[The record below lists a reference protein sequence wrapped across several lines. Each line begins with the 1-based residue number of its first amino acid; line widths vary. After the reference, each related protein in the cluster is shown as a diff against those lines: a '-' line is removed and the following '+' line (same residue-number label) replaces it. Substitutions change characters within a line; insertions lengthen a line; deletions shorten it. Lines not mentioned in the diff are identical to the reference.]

1 MCECLIC
8 NNIGEVLG
16 FFGSIIASVVALW
29 IASKQMQKDKFS
41 KKYGIFK
48 ELKKIF
54 ANIDELF
61 EYQGGVYRL
70 VLEKKE
76 KLEELLSEL
85 NDFKF
90 DVDIYFSKKFCELD
104 EYIREI
110 RPYAGDYGKNTLKD
124 YTKQKL
130 KADEL
135 RDKFLMSLDDEL
147 HNAYSALDI

>member
-1 MCECLIC
+1 MCDCFIC
-8 NNIGEVLG
+8 DNIGEILC
-16 FFGSIIASVVALW
+16 FIGSITASIVALW
-29 IASKQMQKDKFS
+29 IASKQMQKDKF
-41 KKYGIFK
+41 KRKYDLFK

-61 EYQGGVYRL
+61 EYKDREYRL

-85 NDFKF
+85 NDFEF
-90 DVDIYFSKKFCELD
+90 DLDIYFSKKFCELN
-104 EYIREI
+104 EYIREMKSFVS
-110 RPYAGDYGKNTLKD
+110 GYGKDTIIIYKG
-124 YTKQKL
+124 KKL

-135 RDKFLMSLDDEL
+135 RDKFLMSLINEL